1 MNAFVTSPRLAFY
14 TLTEHDAPLL
24 LALLNEPS
32 FIQYIG
38 DRGVRNVDEA
48 LKYLRDGSLASY
60 RLHGFGMYRV
70 ARQSDGKSIGLCGL
84 VRRDYLSSPDLGY
97 ALFPE
102 FAGQGFATE
111 AAAAIFH
118 YGKTVLNLP
127 AIVGIVQASNVASKR
142 VLEKVGL
149 RPQGTVIVPDT
160 GEELAFYVE
169 NLQHC

>member
-1 MNAFVTSPRLAFY
+1 MEILRSKRLAFFD
-14 TLTEHDAPLL
+14 LTNDDAALM

-32 FIQYIG
+32 FIANIG
-38 DRGVRNVDEA
+38 DRGVRTLVQAEQ
-48 LKYLRDGSLASY
+48 YLAHGPLTSY

-111 AAAAIFH
+111 AATAIFH

-149 RPQGTVIVPDT
+149 RSQGTVIVPDT